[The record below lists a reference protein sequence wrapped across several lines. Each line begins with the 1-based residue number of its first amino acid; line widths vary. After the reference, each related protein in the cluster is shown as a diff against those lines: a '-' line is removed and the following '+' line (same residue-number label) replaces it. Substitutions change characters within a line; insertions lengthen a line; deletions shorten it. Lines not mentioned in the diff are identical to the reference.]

1 MTALIDSYCRQ
12 YQQNICALFVCKYPE
27 LKFAA
32 LTTSDP
38 DWFVVF
44 VYSHIKENHE
54 KYLLIKG
61 KPVSS
66 LSRKNVFRE
75 NLESQSMLIL
85 LPQGKDRTQQITSD
99 FIKLRVEALSEAP
112 LRVF

>member
-1 MTALIDSYCRQ
+1 MTALIASYMQ

-61 KPVSS
+61 KPVPS
-66 LSRKNVFRE
+66 LTKNACTE
-75 NLESQSMLIL
+75 
-85 LPQGKDRTQQITSD
+85 KT
-99 FIKLRVEALSEAP
+99 
-112 LRVF
+112 

>member
-12 YQQNICALFVCKYPE
+12 YQQNICPLFVCKYPE

-32 LTTSDP
+32 LTTLDP

-54 KYLLIKG
+54 KKFINQSD
-61 KPVSS
+61 SS
-66 LSRKNVFRE
+66 NLAFFRDPTSIFAIQ
-75 NLESQSMLIL
+75 NFHQSDVNPSMSL
-85 LPQGKDRTQQITSD
+85 
-99 FIKLRVEALSEAP
+99 
-112 LRVF
+112 